1 MTNQINL
8 LAEKATKSRFRRFD
22 FLMKKGR
29 NDDAISIGEE
39 FLEWIMPDNEDE
51 IFYVNYNE
59 MEELYWQ
66 KRLLNEKYS

>member
-1 MTNQINL
+1 
-8 LAEKATKSRFRRFD
+8 
-22 FLMKKGR
+22 MKKGR
-29 NDDAISIGEE
+29 NQDAISIGEE
-39 FLEWIMPDNEDE
+39 FLEWIMPDNDDD